1 MRKNFSLNI
10 SLKLA
15 IGFGIALLAVLSSYI
30 VIYQMLKTNKEI
42 SIYLGKNIVPTVSNL
57 NTLEVTILESK
68 YLTKSWVEDRFDN
81 TLKKKQLIFITDSI
95 YPDLRDSLTRLSSN
109 WAEEQINSLNSI
121 LSNADEL
128 ILREK
133 EIMKN
138 LNSWEKY
145 DDPYFE
151 NKYSPLVLEGNELM
165 SLADSVLISTKRLSS
180 IKKDELLDNNKK
192 LDISFGK
199 FSSRII
205 ISGLILSVMIIL
217 VGFIL
222 AQSLLVPINYLKRI
236 VLQMG
241 SGELPDK
248 KIKIGSDETGKM
260 GAALNELIKGL
271 REKAAFAGSIGKN
284 VFDSDFK
291 PLSSKDILG
300 NSLLRMRDSLVQ
312 ASEEAEIRRI
322 ENYERSWAS
331 QGIAEFN
338 EIIRE
343 HNDSIEDFTSV
354 IISKLTKYL
363 DAQLGGLYILNDENP
378 KDTFLEL
385 SAFYAY
391 DRQKFISKQ
400 IKPGENLVGQSLIEE
415 DTIFITDIPEN
426 YVNITSGLGK
436 DTPKSLLI
444 VPLKLNEK
452 IHGVVELASFNVF
465 KPYQIEFVEKTGEI
479 LASTIANININIK
492 TSKLLGESNEKSE
505 RLALQEA
512 ESHRNLEKLQR
523 TLNEKTE
530 KENQLNLR
538 LQKIDE
544 EFKSQIKR
552 LENRL
557 EQTNKLFEQQT
568 LESKS
573 YLEILNHSL
582 LVVEVNQ
589 NGEILNANKKF
600 LKTSGVLMVDITGTS
615 IYDYYA
621 PAHESSSD
629 YIELKKNMFEGKPFT
644 LSTTYIFDNK
654 EIYLYE
660 THTPLRNSKGD
671 IYKIIITSALENN

>member
-1 MRKNFSLNI
+1 
-10 SLKLA
+10 
-15 IGFGIALLAVLSSYI
+15 
-30 VIYQMLKTNKEI
+30 
-42 SIYLGKNIVPTVSNL
+42 
-57 NTLEVTILESK
+57 
-68 YLTKSWVEDRFDN
+68 
-81 TLKKKQLIFITDSI
+81 
-95 YPDLRDSLTRLSSN
+95 
-109 WAEEQINSLNSI
+109 
-121 LSNADEL
+121 
-128 ILREK
+128 
-133 EIMKN
+133 
-138 LNSWEKY
+138 
-145 DDPYFE
+145 
-151 NKYSPLVLEGNELM
+151 
-165 SLADSVLISTKRLSS
+165 
-180 IKKDELLDNNKK
+180 
-192 LDISFGK
+192 
-199 FSSRII
+199 
-205 ISGLILSVMIIL
+205 
-217 VGFIL
+217 
-222 AQSLLVPINYLKRI
+222 
-236 VLQMG
+236 
-241 SGELPDK
+241 
-248 KIKIGSDETGKM
+248 M

-291 PLSSKDILG
+291 PLSNKDILG

-615 IYDYYA
+615 IYDYYS